1 MPVLTTQT
9 PPRTTPVMLVP
20 TPLLVPW
27 PVQHAPPAVTVL
39 VLGKCCTQWIQHG
52 LTNKNIYTRHLK
64 KISLLIFSKFTW
76 QFSVCLYM
84 YHYQVSK
91 CSYAD
96 FLSVCANLLYVY
108 MSIFSFPARPMRF
121 LVQEGHT
128 PWVIPR
134 PVPSVTQER
143 CVRTLTVQGSRPVS
157 RGPTPWPG
165 HRPVWTVPQGM
176 PVPRLTPP
184 SRSSVSQAPTHWPKP
199 QSVHHAPQDCKY
211 IVHHSKGDNTSAWFS

>member
-1 MPVLTTQT
+1 MVLFN
-9 PPRTTPVMLVP
+9 
-20 TPLLVPW
+20 
-27 PVQHAPPAVTVL
+27 VL
-39 VLGKCCTQWIQHG
+39 QI
-52 LTNKNIYTRHLK
+52 
-64 KISLLIFSKFTW
+64 KIFTKGIWRKFSLLIFSIFTW
-76 QFSVCLYM
+76 QFSLCLYL
-84 YHYQVSK
+84 YHYQFSK
-91 CSYAD
+91 CSHTD

-134 PVPSVTQER
+134 PVPSVPQER

-157 RGPTPWPG
+157 RGPTPWLG
-165 HRPVWTVPQGM
+165 RRPVWTVLQGM

>member
-1 MPVLTTQT
+1 
-9 PPRTTPVMLVP
+9 
-20 TPLLVPW
+20 
-27 PVQHAPPAVTVL
+27 
-39 VLGKCCTQWIQHG
+39 
-52 LTNKNIYTRHLK
+52 
-64 KISLLIFSKFTW
+64 
-76 QFSVCLYM
+76 M
-84 YHYQVSK
+84 YHNQVSK
-91 CSYAD
+91 CLYAD

-108 MSIFSFPARPMRF
+108 MSIFSILARPMRF

-184 SRSSVSQAPTHWPKP
+184 SRSSVSQAPIH
-199 QSVHHAPQDCKY
+199 
-211 IVHHSKGDNTSAWFS
+211 